1 MRILII
7 IFFWLLLKF
16 SSYHIFIN
24 MQRLELVSEAVKKN
38 GYVYDYIIVGGGVS
52 GIQAADIL
60 TEKP

>member
-1 MRILII
+1 
-7 IFFWLLLKF
+7 
-16 SSYHIFIN
+16 